1 MTTIKYDMSNNYFKC
16 YNESQG
22 IMVNKKRVLK
32 KKNRKVFG
40 YLEHGLLLLL
50 YTVLISILSKVLWF
64 MDSENLLSAVLSI
77 LVTLLFVFVGIYYIS
92 FLIAYLFENKKTHR
106 GKLVLDEDG
115 ITDITEEKITVGLP
129 WENILAVVTT
139 KNSLTIITDKPVYF
153 FVGNNEKEKLIKAI
167 SKYKED
173 VLIIEK

>member
-22 IMVNKKRVLK
+22 IMVNKKQVLK
-32 KKNRKVFG
+32 KKNGKVFG
-40 YLEHGLLLLL
+40 YLEHGLIFLL
-50 YTVLISILSKVLWF
+50 YTVLLSILSKLLWF
-64 MDSENLLSAVLSI
+64 MDNENVFSEIFSI
-77 LVTLLFVFVGIYYIS
+77 LVTLLFVFIGIYYMS
-92 FLIAYLFENKKTHR
+92 FVIAYLFENKKTHR
-106 GKLVLDEDG
+106 GKLVLDDEG
-115 ITDITEEKITVGLP
+115 ITDITEEKVKVGLP
-129 WENILAVVTT
+129 WGNILGVVTT
-139 KNSLTIITDKPVYF
+139 KNTLTIITDKPVYF